1 MKHRRRPPV
10 PDSSS
15 RRFQKSFVGL
25 NFSQGENMNTKIFTP
40 MLSLRELQQCSDVAD
55 LTPALHRL
63 CSSFGRV
70 DKLSVLTAM
79 HKGARQAI
87 CFLRL
92 ESPEKERILMKK
104 LGVGRFGGEVVFVV
118 DLKPAA
124 IDAEFAPASLWSD
137 FDGAESSS
145 NTQKTPASEHSP
157 LSIVTHQQNYRSD
170 SPLGL

>member
-1 MKHRRRPPV
+1 
-10 PDSSS
+10 
-15 RRFQKSFVGL
+15 
-25 NFSQGENMNTKIFTP
+25 MNTKIFTP

-104 LGVGRFGGEVVFVV
+104 TGCGQVWR
-118 DLKPAA
+118 
-124 IDAEFAPASLWSD
+124 
-137 FDGAESSS
+137 
-145 NTQKTPASEHSP
+145 
-157 LSIVTHQQNYRSD
+157 
-170 SPLGL
+170 

>member
-1 MKHRRRPPV
+1 
-10 PDSSS
+10 
-15 RRFQKSFVGL
+15 
-25 NFSQGENMNTKIFTP
+25 MNTKIFTP
-40 MLSLRELQQCSDVAD
+40 VLSLRDLQQCSDVTT

-70 DKLSVLTAM
+70 DKLAILTAT

-92 ESPEKERILMKK
+92 ETPEKERILMKT

-124 IDAEFAPASLWSD
+124 IEAGFVSASLWSD
-137 FDGAESSS
+137 FDDVKSPS
-145 NTQKTPASEHSP
+145 NTRETPASEHTP
-157 LSIVTHQQNYRSD
+157 LSLVTRQQNYRTESRI
-170 SPLGL
+170 GR

>member
-1 MKHRRRPPV
+1 
-10 PDSSS
+10 
-15 RRFQKSFVGL
+15 
-25 NFSQGENMNTKIFTP
+25 MNTKIFTP
-40 MLSLRELQQCSDVAD
+40 MLSLRDLQQCSDAAA
-55 LTPALHRL
+55 LTPALHGL
-63 CSSFGRV
+63 CSSFGQV

-87 CFLRL
+87 CFLRM
-92 ESPEKERILMKK
+92 ESPEKERVLMKT

-124 IDAEFAPASLWSD
+124 IDARLAPTNLWHN
-137 FDGAESSS
+137 FDGTASPS

-157 LSIVTHQQNYRSD
+157 LSLVAHQQNYRSD